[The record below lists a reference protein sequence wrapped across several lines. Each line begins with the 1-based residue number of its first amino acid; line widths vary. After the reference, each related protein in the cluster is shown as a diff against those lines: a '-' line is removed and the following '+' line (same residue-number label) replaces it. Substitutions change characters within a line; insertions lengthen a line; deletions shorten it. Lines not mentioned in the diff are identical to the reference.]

1 MQHHMKP
8 MACGGCGHGS
18 FTAHTDNKYQR
29 IVLECEK
36 CKSTSEIVPS
46 GLPRLDIV
54 WGAGAS
60 GILTEMKPTS

>member
-8 MACGGCGHGS
+8 MACGACGHGS
-18 FTAHTDNKYQR
+18 FTAHTDNEYQR
-29 IVLECEK
+29 IVLECGK

-54 WGAGAS
+54 WGAGSS
-60 GILTEMKPTS
+60 GVLTKLEPTS